1 VSECGRQSLQFVP
14 NRSCALQTSFKMVVH
29 IACGKNRPK
38 KRGLFYFLCCGCG
51 TEDDTQVVHKPSG
64 KPDRPYR
71 PLSNNLPSEPSGPY
85 MPSRPSPPGYSDGPC
100 VSVAERRKCFEEV
113 SGRHPG
119 RPPISFQ
126 RPSVGGGT
134 YANGSF
140 SAKSFFAKSLAAEE
154 DEMREGGD
162 RRKAFIRLEDAEKKY
177 DTRLSFKS
185 IFGNAPLYQI
195 YDEHFKRK
203 ESRRLRHRLR
213 ESIRSLRKKR
223 GDQRPL
229 RQPRAIVSPPEFGP
243 DDQSSSSSSPEDEDE
258 LKTPSSEKASSFTV
272 IKRNL
277 SHKPSDVE
285 RTAKMGEMNS
295 VANEFS
301 GTGPARVRWA
311 DMLEVVRLNLA
322 AGLTKEQ
329 RSLQEA
335 RFEIITS
342 EASYYKSL
350 TVLIDL
356 FYKAPVFNPT
366 APNAV
371 ITEFD
376 KHQLFS
382 NILNIHVTS
391 ENLLHSLETSFRKDP
406 MMGNICDILYEH
418 SETKLSYYVTYVK
431 NQMYQTRT
439 LSKLMN
445 RSAFKEAVQNIQ
457 SMPQC
462 SGLDLNSFLV
472 LPMQRVM
479 RLRLLVAAVIH
490 YTPRSSLAYESGL
503 VALASLE
510 KLIAECNSQKGHME
524 QKERLVTLSTQLE
537 FKSNLRAVGTGS
549 RELVKEGNLRLLD
562 TSNLP
567 NAAFRRKLSEAIKN
581 KPIQITLFLFT
592 DILLVAK
599 RKGEKYLVEDIS
611 PVDDL
616 RVTIEALP
624 EDDMIKRTELKTK
637 ANPDDPFYIVPNIRP
652 DRSVSVRQSREMSV
666 TRQGGCPRER
676 SRSRGGS
683 NRHLAGIGTSSIAG
697 NSPIGGEGGVGYI
710 GYPFILTFQ
719 STDFSIVDYHFLCD
733 TLSQRERWV
742 DALQPDYYS
751 VPSEISY
758 DTWDCPQVIAIVSYG
773 ATERDELDVKEGDL
787 MNVIVELRTFYPPGV
802 ETSKLYTDS
811 IVVEKCPGASPAE
824 TPRLYYFD
832 GNFFSLVANN
842 CLCWLKGVLPDGR
855 SGWVPKSVCQHVED
869 PQARR
874 QNMKNFLLS
883 EEAQRAYQKRKQQ
896 EKRVDMFVRVH
907 DVRDTPGTSLFQLR
921 IQFSYNA
928 RRFAYSS
935 RLVGNENVIDTVYEG
950 TDSNESSLIAGYR
963 IAA

>member
-1 VSECGRQSLQFVP
+1 MLGSSLLPRFWNPPGEIVP
-14 NRSCALQTSFKMVVH
+14 DFSFLPLVNARRNHYSLFKIAVPLCKASLKMVLH
-29 IACGKNRPK
+29 IACGKKRPRK
-38 KRGLFYFLCCGCG
+38 KGLFYFLCCGCG
-51 TEDDTQVVHKPSG
+51 TEDDSQVVSMPSG

-71 PLSNNLPSEPSGPY
+71 PPSNNLPSRTLGYSS
-85 MPSRPSPPGYSDGPC
+85 MPDRPSPPSYSDGPC
-100 VSVAERRKCFEEV
+100 VSVAERRRRFEEV
-113 SGRHPG
+113 GERHPG

-126 RPSVGGGT
+126 RPSAGGGT

-154 DEMREGGD
+154 DELRENGD
-162 RRKAFIRLEDAEKKY
+162 RRKASMRLEDAEKRY
-177 DTRLSFKS
+177 DSRLSFKS

-203 ESRRLRHRLR
+203 ESRRLHHRLR

-229 RQPRAIVSPPEFGP
+229 RQPKAIVSPPKFGP
-243 DDQSSSSSSPEDEDE
+243 DDQSSSSSSLEDEDE
-258 LKTPSSEKASSFTV
+258 LKMPSSEKASSFTI

-277 SHKPSDVE
+277 SHKPSDIE

-356 FYKAPVFNPT
+356 FYKAPVFSPT

-406 MMGNICDILYEH
+406 IMGNICDIIYDH

-445 RSAFKEAVQNIQ
+445 RPSFKEAVQNIQ

-490 YTPRSSLAYESGL
+490 YTPRSSPAYESGL

-510 KLIAECNSQKGHME
+510 KLIAECNAQKGHME
-524 QKERLVTLSTQLE
+524 QKERLVTLSSQLE

-637 ANPDDPFYIVPNIRP
+637 TNPDDPFYIVPNIRP
-652 DRSVSVRQSREMSV
+652 DRSVSVRQSRESSV
-666 TRQGGCPRER
+666 TRQGAYFRER

-683 NRHLAGIGTSSIAG
+683 TRHLAGIGTASTVSS
-697 NSPIGGEGGVGYI
+697 SSTGGEGGVSYI

-773 ATERDELDVKEGDL
+773 ATERDELDIKEGDL
-787 MNVIVELRTFYPPGV
+787 MNVIVEL
-802 ETSKLYTDS
+802 S
-811 IVVEKCPGASPAE
+811 
-824 TPRLYYFD
+824 D
-832 GNFFSLVANN
+832 G
-842 CLCWLKGVLPDGR
+842 WLKGVLPDGR

-907 DVRDTPGTSLFQLR
+907 DGDINLEKRSYFMRLILLPLLVWRQAVRAFIRSLATRTTSASATSAQDNCIR
-921 IQFSYNA
+921 
-928 RRFAYSS
+928 
-935 RLVGNENVIDTVYEG
+935 G
-950 TDSNESSLIAGYR
+950 
-963 IAA
+963 